1 MHPFYRKCMWWL
13 VALGVIII
21 YTLVSNAPDNYESID
36 VYETQDEKWVREQEA
51 DRKDIEK
58 SLKRNIEEYN
68 KGK

>member
-13 VALGVIII
+13 VALAIIII
-21 YTLVSNAPDNYESID
+21 YALVSNAPDNYESID
-36 VYETQDEKWVREQEA
+36 VYENQGDKWVREQEA

>member
-13 VALGVIII
+13 VALAIIII
-21 YTLVSNAPDNYESID
+21 YALVSNAPDNYESID
-36 VYETQDEKWVREQEA
+36 VYENQGDKWVREQEA

-58 SLKRNIEEYN
+58 LLKRNIDEYN